1 MLEMAAHIGAYE
13 TLLICE
19 SFGGRDVYIPAD
31 ATKNPFAEIIGMDKA
46 NKLSW
51 VYRRETIAVPTAR
64 YALGRARRAPI
75 IAAARKRKI
84 SVTEAARI
92 LKMRRD
98 YVSKIVNG
106 TDEGTEALPLILL
119 QEPTDPRQIDMFPD
133 LNQK

>member
-1 MLEMAAHIGAYE
+1 MDRSSTSSPVTASRRAMLA
-13 TLLICE
+13 
-19 SFGGRDVYIPAD
+19 
-31 ATKNPFAEIIGMDKA
+31 K
-46 NKLSW
+46 
-51 VYRRETIAVPTAR
+51 
-64 YALGRARRAPI
+64 GRARRAPI

-106 TDEGTEALPLILL
+106 TDEGTETLPLILL
-119 QEPTDPRQIDMFPD
+119 QEPADPRQIDMFPD